1 MTSNY
6 RWNRG
11 SNVRSQGLKK
21 KKKNLRPRTDFS
33 KTDPSEAKD
42 RNGRAED
49 QGHNFSKLWSAN
61 FRLFLSAQVLKVFDD
76 ILSSF

>member
-11 SNVRSQGLKK
+11 PNVRGQGLK

-33 KTDPSEAKD
+33 KTDLSEAKD

-61 FRLFLSAQVLKVFDD
+61 FRLFLSAQVLKVFD